1 MMPTYL
7 VRCGLAILCTAAA
20 FGCDSVTEADSITLS
35 VAPTSVTVNQ
45 GASTSLVATVIG
57 SAGFTGAV
65 SLTVIAPTGVS
76 GAASNIQ
83 TSGTVTTAT
92 IAIVVGAATAPGAYT
107 VTVRANAPGVAEVTA
122 TFTVNVTQPPSYTLT
137 LSPATLT
144 IARGA
149 STPTTTVNIARINF
163 TGGVA
168 LSLQQPE
175 DPALPAGITAAFNPN
190 PATDVS
196 SILTITVGNAVP
208 TGTYPLLVRGAAA
221 VLTPQIAPLTLIV
234 TAP

>member
-1 MMPTYL
+1 MPTYL
-7 VRCGLAILCTAAA
+7 VRCGLGIICTAAA
-20 FGCDSVTEADSITLS
+20 FGCDSVTESESITLS

-45 GASTSLVATVIG
+45 GATAVLAATVIG

-65 SLTVIAPTGVS
+65 SLTVIAPSGVS

-92 IAIVVGAATAPGAYT
+92 IAIVVGAATAPGT
-107 VTVRANAPGVAEVTA
+107 HSVTVRANAPGVAEATT

-137 LSPATLT
+137 LSETTLT

-163 TGGVA
+163 TGGVSF
-168 LSLQQPE
+168 SLQQPE

-190 PATDVS
+190 PSLGGS
-196 SILTITVGNAVP
+196 SLLTITVGSAVP
-208 TGTYPLLVRGAAA
+208 TGTYPLVVRGAAA
-221 VLTPQIAPLTLIV
+221 VLTPRIVPLTLIV
-234 TAP
+234 TTP